1 MACFGRG
8 TDHGDHAVVVLGVGK
23 ADEVGDE
30 VGNVLPVLGGVLDD
44 TEFEGAVEVQR
55 QAVLERLFTEQHV
68 TLQEVAGD
76 GVLGRPD
83 NGQLFHFV
91 GCGGHHDGTEG
102 SEVDSN
108 VKRLF
113 GHGPTSVVSLMNHP
127 LGDLRSA
134 PRFTGVAI
142 PCCMLWVKLGHA

>member
-1 MACFGRG
+1 MLQHVEGVGHSEGFGDDHGGIHRACSSVEDGRLVDVACFGRG
-8 TDHGDHAVVVLGVGK
+8 TDHGDHAVVVLGVGQ

-76 GVLGRPD
+76 GVLESR
-83 NGQLFHFV
+83 
-91 GCGGHHDGTEG
+91 
-102 SEVDSN
+102 
-108 VKRLF
+108 
-113 GHGPTSVVSLMNHP
+113 
-127 LGDLRSA
+127 
-134 PRFTGVAI
+134 
-142 PCCMLWVKLGHA
+142 